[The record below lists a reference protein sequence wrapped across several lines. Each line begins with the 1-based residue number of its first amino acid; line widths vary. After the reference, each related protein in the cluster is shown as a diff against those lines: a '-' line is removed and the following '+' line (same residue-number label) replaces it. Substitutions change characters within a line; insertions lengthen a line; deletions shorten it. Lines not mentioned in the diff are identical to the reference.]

1 MPESVDVPL
10 PVIQAVVAAAEDA
23 LVALSPGSA
32 EAVALDEAIGALAR
46 VLLRAMGMDDG
57 EA

>member
-1 MPESVDVPL
+1 MPASVDVPL
-10 PVIQAVVAAAEDA
+10 PVIQAVVAAAEDTLAA
-23 LVALSPGSA
+23 LPAGSA